1 MVKNE
6 KLCQFGRNPLKK
18 WIEYLNV
25 TLFLVLLCMCL
36 ERRDLAVNH
45 STVIALVA
53 FALKKGI
60 KLLQKHCFLLTIP
73 CLVISE
79 AAGILGIP
87 FINYFKNKICH
98 CLHQKWQTYV
108 RFSEWGRKVRKDVSL
123 TMWILS
129 WHFMLC
135 MRPKALLQNLHL
147 KALTPV
153 WVIWWRCNFCSS
165 LNPEKS
171 CKNDLLQS

>member
-1 MVKNE
+1 
-6 KLCQFGRNPLKK
+6 
-18 WIEYLNV
+18 
-25 TLFLVLLCMCL
+25 MCL

-98 CLHQKWQTYV
+98 CLHQK
-108 RFSEWGRKVRKDVSL
+108 
-123 TMWILS
+123 
-129 WHFMLC
+129 
-135 MRPKALLQNLHL
+135 
-147 KALTPV
+147 
-153 WVIWWRCNFCSS
+153 
-165 LNPEKS
+165 
-171 CKNDLLQS
+171 